1 MARRLAPRAVALRWP
16 GSVRAW
22 LVAIAAALAIQGLVS
37 PLAGTAACAALV
49 LLLLGSDAI
58 ASPRSEHAR
67 ARALVALALVPLAG
81 ILAIAL
87 PVDSVEPTLWPMIAM
102 VPLLIGVQR
111 TAERLGL
118 RRRDLGLV
126 AGDRRAQILVASTG
140 VPLGLAA
147 AVVLE
152 PLPAPDGWAAL
163 VGAAI
168 VVGVFAGAAEELVLR
183 GLVQPLLVRAIGP
196 RGVAWTAALSASLY
210 AGSRSPAIVAA
221 AGGLALGFGV
231 LRQRTSSIAG
241 VAVAHGLLVA
251 GALVIWPQV
260 LS

>member
-1 MARRLAPRAVALRWP
+1 
-16 GSVRAW
+16 VRAW
-22 LVAIAAALAIQGLVS
+22 LVAIAAALAIQGLLS

-58 ASPRSEHAR
+58 GWPPSEHAR
-67 ARALVALALVPLAG
+67 AQALVGLALVPLAG
-81 ILAIAL
+81 ILAFAL
-87 PVDSVEPTLWPMIAM
+87 PVDSVNPTLWPLIAM

-118 RRRDLGLV
+118 RRRDLGMV
-126 AGDRRAQILVASTG
+126 AGDRRVQLLIASTG

-168 VVGVFAGAAEELVLR
+168 TVGVFVGAAEELVLR
-183 GLVQPLLVRAIGP
+183 GLLQPLLVRAIGP

-210 AGSRSPAIVAA
+210 AGSRSPVIVAA
-221 AGGLALGFGV
+221 VGGLALGFGV
-231 LRQRTSSIAG
+231 LRHRTGSIAG

-251 GALVIWPQV
+251 GALVIWPAV

>member
-1 MARRLAPRAVALRWP
+1 
-16 GSVRAW
+16 VRAW
-22 LVAIAAALAIQGLVS
+22 LVAIAAALAIQGLLS

-58 ASPRSEHAR
+58 ASPPSEHAHAQ
-67 ARALVALALVPLAG
+67 ARVALALVPLAG
-81 ILAIAL
+81 ILALAL
-87 PVDSVEPTLWPMIAM
+87 PVDTVDPMLWPLIAV
-102 VPLLIGVQR
+102 VPLLVGVKQM
-111 TAERLGL
+111 AERLGL

-126 AGDRRAQILVASTG
+126 AGERRVQILIASTG

-147 AVVLE
+147 TVVLD
-152 PLPAPDGWAAL
+152 PLPDPDGWAAL
-163 VGAAI
+163 VGGAI
-168 VVGVFAGAAEELVLR
+168 VVGVFVGAAEELVLR
-183 GLVQPLLVRAIGP
+183 GLLQPLLVRAIGP
-196 RGVAWTAALSASLY
+196 RGIAWTAALSASLY

-231 LRQRTSSIAG
+231 LRHHTGSIAG

-260 LS
+260 L

>member
-1 MARRLAPRAVALRWP
+1 MPRRLAPRAAALRWP
-16 GSVRAW
+16 RSVRAW
-22 LVAIAAALAIQGLVS
+22 LVAIAAALAIQGLLS

-49 LLLLGSDAI
+49 LLLLGNDAI
-58 ASPRSEHAR
+58 GSPPSEHAHAQ
-67 ARALVALALVPLAG
+67 ARVALALVPLAG
-81 ILAIAL
+81 ILALAL
-87 PVDSVEPTLWPMIAM
+87 PVDSVDPTLWPLIAM
-102 VPLLIGVQR
+102 VPLLVGVRR

-126 AGDRRAQILVASTG
+126 AGDRRVQILIASTG

-147 AVVLE
+147 AVVLD
-152 PLPAPDGWAAL
+152 PVPAPHGWAAL
-163 VGAAI
+163 VGGAI
-168 VVGVFAGAAEELVLR
+168 VVGVFVGAAEELVLR
-183 GLVQPLLVRAIGP
+183 GLLQPLLVRAIGP
-196 RGVAWTAALSASLY
+196 RGVVWTAALSASLY

-231 LRQRTSSIAG
+231 LRDRTSSIAG

-260 LS
+260 L

>member
-1 MARRLAPRAVALRWP
+1 MPRRLAPRAAALQWAR
-16 GSVRAW
+16 SVRAW
-22 LVAIAAALAIQGLVS
+22 LVAIAAALAIQGLLS

-58 ASPRSEHAR
+58 ASPPHEHAQ
-67 ARALVALALVPLAG
+67 AQALVGLALVPLAG
-81 ILAIAL
+81 ILALAL
-87 PVDSVEPTLWPMIAM
+87 PVDSVDPTLWPLIAM

-118 RRRDLGLV
+118 HRADLGMV
-126 AGDRRAQILVASTG
+126 AGDRRVQILIASTG

-152 PLPAPDGWAAL
+152 PLQAPDGWAAL

-168 VVGVFAGAAEELVLR
+168 AVGVFVGAVEELVLR
-183 GLVQPLLVRAIGP
+183 GLLQPLLVRAIGP

-210 AGSRSPAIVAA
+210 TGSRSPVIVAA
-221 AGGLALGFGV
+221 AGALALGFGV
-231 LRQRTSSIAG
+231 LRHRTGSIAG

-251 GALVIWPQV
+251 GALVIWPDV
-260 LS
+260 L